1 MMLEGPIDEGAL
13 ICRVVLIGGIDSLE
27 GVLALVREVYLVL
40 LQDDAS
46 GLAFDTRL
54 DAGLVVVG
62 GRLVLESR
70 RRPYMLR
77 RFRREDITESL
88 QGWGRRDP
96 DLR

>member
-1 MMLEGPIDEGAL
+1 
-13 ICRVVLIGGIDSLE
+13 LE
-27 GVLALVREVYLVL
+27 GVQTLVREVCQVL

-46 GLAFDTRL
+46 VLALDTGV

-70 RRPYMLR
+70 RRSYMLR
-77 RFRREDITESL
+77 RFRREEITESL